1 VSLSVLQPEGGP
13 KPRGYANGIAAH
25 GRCIVVAGQIGWNT
39 SHEFE
44 SDDLVDQ
51 VRQTLHNI
59 VAVLS
64 AAGAEPRH
72 IVRLTWFITDKGAY
86 LADLPRL
93 GEAYRSVIGS
103 HYPAMSV
110 VEVKSLLEDGAR
122 VEIEATAVLP
132 DA

>member
-1 VSLSVLQPEGGP
+1 VSLSVLQPEGWP
-13 KPRGYANGIAAH
+13 KPRGYANGIAAQ
-25 GRCIVVAGQIGWNT
+25 GRCIFVAGQIGWNT
-39 SHEFE
+39 NGEFE
-44 SDDLVDQ
+44 SDDLADQ

-64 AAGAEPRH
+64 SAGAEPRH
-72 IVRLTWFITDKGAY
+72 IVRLTWFITDKRAY
-86 LADLPRL
+86 LAELPRL

-110 VEVKSLLEDGAR
+110 VEVKSLLEDRAR
-122 VEIEATAVLP
+122 VEIEATAVVP